1 MAKILVVDD
10 EPTLRNVLQYNLT
23 KEAHQVRT
31 AGDGEEAID
40 QAREYEPD
48 LILLDVMLPKLD
60 GFEVCKAIRRES
72 NVPIL
77 MLTAKNSEIDKVV
90 GLEIGADDYITKPFS
105 MRELVA
111 RVKAMIRRSEMLKGE
126 LITGEADK
134 TRLAVRGLTMDLLQH
149 KVMLDGRTI
158 NMKPKEFE
166 LLAFLS
172 RHPDQVFSRDQLL
185 DQVWGY
191 EFGGDT
197 RTVDVHIRWLREK
210 IEEMPSK
217 PTYLE
222 TVRGVGYRL
231 VG

>member
-10 EPTLRNVLQYNLT
+10 EPTLRNVLHYNLT

-166 LLAFLS
+166 LLAFLL

-191 EFGGDT
+191 EIGGDT

-210 IEEMPSK
+210 IEEEPSK

>member
-126 LITGEADK
+126 LITSEADK

-149 KVMLDGRTI
+149 KVMFDGRTI

-166 LLAFLS
+166 LLAFLL

-210 IEEMPSK
+210 IEEKPSK

>member
-23 KEAHQVRT
+23 KETHQVRT

-77 MLTAKNSEIDKVV
+77 MLTAKDSEIDKVV

-126 LITGEADK
+126 LNFDREER

-149 KVMLDGRTI
+149 RVRLDGRTI
-158 NMKPKEFE
+158 NMRPKEFE
-166 LLAFLS
+166 LLAFLL
-172 RHPDQVFSRDQLL
+172 RHPGQVFSRDQLL

-210 IEEMPSK
+210 IEEKPSK

>member
-77 MLTAKNSEIDKVV
+77 MLTAKDSEIDKVV

-158 NMKPKEFE
+158 SMKPKEFE

-210 IEEMPSK
+210 IEETPSK

>member
-10 EPTLRNVLQYNLT
+10 EPTLRNVLHYNLT

-149 KVMLDGRTI
+149 KVLLDGRTI

-166 LLAFLS
+166 LLAFLL

-191 EFGGDT
+191 EIGGDT

-210 IEEMPSK
+210 IEEEPSK

>member
-77 MLTAKNSEIDKVV
+77 MLTAKDSEIDKVV

-126 LITGEADK
+126 LNAERAEK
-134 TRLAVRGLTMDLLQH
+134 TRLAVRGLAMDLLQH
-149 KVMLDGRTI
+149 RVTLDGRAI
-158 NMKPKEFE
+158 NMRPKEFE
-166 LLAFLS
+166 LLAFLL

-210 IEEMPSK
+210 IEEEPSK

>member
-77 MLTAKNSEIDKVV
+77 MLTAKDSEIDKVV

-210 IEEMPSK
+210 IEETPSK

>member
-10 EPTLRNVLQYNLT
+10 EPTLRNVLHYNLT

-149 KVMLDGRTI
+149 RVMLDGRTI

-166 LLAFLS
+166 LLAFLL

-210 IEEMPSK
+210 IEETPSK

>member
-210 IEEMPSK
+210 IEETPSK

>member
-23 KEAHQVRT
+23 KEAHHVRT

-77 MLTAKNSEIDKVV
+77 MLTAKDSEIDKVV

-126 LITGEADK
+126 LNAGRAEK

-149 KVMLDGRTI
+149 RVTLGDKTI

-166 LLAFLS
+166 LLAFLL
-172 RHPDQVFSRDQLL
+172 RHPGQVFSRDQLL

-210 IEEMPSK
+210 IEEKPSK

>member
-23 KEAHQVRT
+23 KETHQVRT

-77 MLTAKNSEIDKVV
+77 MLTAKDSEIDKVV

-126 LITGEADK
+126 MDAGRAEK
-134 TRLAVRGLTMDLLQH
+134 TRFAVRGLTVDLLQH
-149 KVMLDGRTI
+149 RVMLDGRTI

-166 LLAFLS
+166 LLAFML
-172 RHPDQVFSRDQLL
+172 RHPGQVFSRDQLL

-210 IEEMPSK
+210 IEEKPSK
-217 PTYLE
+217 PNYLE

>member
-10 EPTLRNVLQYNLT
+10 EPTLRNVLHYNLT

-40 QAREYEPD
+40 QAREYDPD

-166 LLAFLS
+166 LLAFLL

-191 EFGGDT
+191 EIGGDT

-210 IEEMPSK
+210 IEEEPSK

>member
-166 LLAFLS
+166 LLAFLL

-210 IEEMPSK
+210 IEETPSK

>member
-10 EPTLRNVLQYNLT
+10 EPTLRNVLHYNLT
-23 KEAHQVRT
+23 KESHQVRT

-40 QAREYEPD
+40 QAREYKPD

-60 GFEVCKAIRRES
+60 GFEVCKALRRES

-77 MLTAKNSEIDKVV
+77 MLTAKDSEIDKVV

-126 LITGEADK
+126 MNAGQAEK
-134 TRLAVRGLTMDLLQH
+134 TRLAVGGIAMDLLQH
-149 KVMLDGRTI
+149 RVMLNGSTI

-166 LLAFLS
+166 LLAFLL
-172 RHPDQVFSRDQLL
+172 RHPGQVFSRDQLL

-210 IEEMPSK
+210 IEEEPSK

>member
-23 KEAHQVRT
+23 KEAHHVRT

-77 MLTAKNSEIDKVV
+77 MLTAKDSEIDKVV

-111 RVKAMIRRSEMLKGE
+111 RVKAMIRRAEMLKGE
-126 LITGEADK
+126 MNAGQAEK
-134 TRLAVRGLTMDLLQH
+134 TRLSVRGLTMDLLQH
-149 KVMLDGRTI
+149 RVMLDGRAI
-158 NMKPKEFE
+158 NMRPKEFE
-166 LLAFLS
+166 LLGFLL
-172 RHPDQVFSRDQLL
+172 RHPGQVFSRDQLL

-210 IEEMPSK
+210 IEEQPSQ

>member
-1 MAKILVVDD
+1 MPCFLQFRRTLKYNVVKLGTGLGHRWQRSLVVDD

-23 KEAHQVRT
+23 KEAHHVRT

-77 MLTAKNSEIDKVV
+77 MLTAKDSEIDKVV

-126 LITGEADK
+126 LNAGRAEKDEIGGARPNDGPSPTPSHAGRQDDQHEAE
-134 TRLAVRGLTMDLLQH
+134 RV
-149 KVMLDGRTI
+149 
-158 NMKPKEFE
+158 
-166 LLAFLS
+166 
-172 RHPDQVFSRDQLL
+172 
-185 DQVWGY
+185 
-191 EFGGDT
+191 
-197 RTVDVHIRWLREK
+197 
-210 IEEMPSK
+210 
-217 PTYLE
+217 
-222 TVRGVGYRL
+222 
-231 VG
+231 

>member
-10 EPTLRNVLQYNLT
+10 EPTLRNVLHYNLT

-166 LLAFLS
+166 LLAFLL

-210 IEEMPSK
+210 IEEEPSK

>member
-10 EPTLRNVLQYNLT
+10 EPTLRNVLHYNLT

-60 GFEVCKAIRRES
+60 GFEVCKALRRES

-77 MLTAKNSEIDKVV
+77 MLTAKDSEIDKVV

-126 LITGEADK
+126 MNAGQAAK
-134 TRLAVRGLTMDLLQH
+134 TRLAVGGIAMDLLQH
-149 KVMLDGRTI
+149 RVMLNGSPI

-166 LLAFLS
+166 LLAFLL
-172 RHPDQVFSRDQLL
+172 RHPGQVFSRDQLL

-210 IEEMPSK
+210 IEEKPSK